1 MLGNKNFYCDNPF
14 KTKEVS
20 FYFTG
25 GVCLAPCRY
34 DIRKA
39 YIELGILRGICFYTK
54 SYLHDVPT
62 RLHASCRYD
71 NYLELC
77 LPIERKAS
85 LEVKTIHKVEVTKGY
100 IIEKLKSKGFIGLA
114 NMMNTKTSKSII
126 CFPGAQ
132 VTITQFS

>member
-1 MLGNKNFYCDNPF
+1 MLGDEIFYCDDAF
-14 KTKEVS
+14 KNKEVS

-25 GVCLAPCRY
+25 GVCLAPCRG

-54 SYLHDVPT
+54 SHLHDVST
-62 RLHASCRYD
+62 RLHSSCRYD
-71 NYLELC
+71 NYSELC
-77 LPIERKAS
+77 LPIEREAS
-85 LEVKTIHKVEVTKGY
+85 LEVNTIHRAEVTKDY
-100 IIEKLKSKGFIGLA
+100 IIKKLKSKGFIGLA

-132 VTITQFS
+132 ITITQFS